1 MKNGKKDLALC
12 LVLILALSV
21 LAGCGKPDSYE
32 ALGKGEAGKPVAG
45 VMIQFCSDTACLM
58 GTTDETG
65 SAVFDQPAGS
75 YTIHVLK
82 VPAGYAADDT
92 EYAAPD
98 QPGQVTI
105 VLK

>member
-1 MKNGKKDLALC
+1 MKNMKKAIALC

-21 LAGCGKPDSYE
+21 LAGCGKPAKYE
-32 ALGKGEAGKPVAG
+32 VLVKDEAGKPVAG
-45 VMIQFCSDTACLM
+45 VTIQFCSDTECLM
-58 GTTDETG
+58 GTTDRNG
-65 SAVFDQPAGS
+65 SAVFDQKAGS

-82 VPAGYAADDT
+82 VPEGYAPDST
-92 EYAAPD
+92 EYAAPA